1 LPYSE
6 VVITDVGGIAAAN
19 GTFIRTNTVFRLSG
33 GLAGP
38 DELATLR
45 AARLRCV
52 VDLRG
57 DTEDRTAVRD
67 WAAANGVGYE
77 AQPIP
82 AADRAGMRELVS
94 SGATVADAAAAI
106 DGAYRTI
113 VDSYGAQIAGTI
125 GALARELP
133 AGFGCA
139 AGKDRT
145 GIVAAF
151 LHRLLGADVEDV
163 VHHYTVSAP
172 PVTRLAVLA
181 KDYFG
186 VADGDALPP
195 AVEVLL
201 STRPDTMRAILAH
214 VQATHGSIEQYLVD
228 HGLGADAVDHLRAR
242 LVVAEAA

>member
-1 LPYSE
+1 M
-6 VVITDVGGIAAAN
+6 VITDVGGLTAAN
-19 GTFIRTNTVFRLSG
+19 GAHIRTDLVFRLSG
-33 GLAGP
+33 GLAVP
-38 DELATLR
+38 DELARLR
-45 AARLRCV
+45 AARLRCI

-57 DTEDRTAVRD
+57 ETEDRSAVRD
-67 WAAANGVGYE
+67 WAAANDVAYE

-94 SGATVADAAAAI
+94 SGASVADAAAAI

-113 VDSYGAQIAGTI
+113 VDSYGPQIAGTI
-125 GALARELP
+125 AALARELP

-151 LHRLLGADVEDV
+151 LHTALGADVEDV

-172 PVTRLAVLA
+172 PVARLAVLA

-186 VADGDALPP
+186 VADGEALPP

-201 STRPDTMRAILAH
+201 STRPDTMRATLAH
-214 VQATHGSIEQYLVD
+214 VEATHGSVVQYLLD
-228 HGLGADAVDHLRAR
+228 HGLAPAAVEELRAR
-242 LVVAEAA
+242 LVVARAA